1 MSQGQDEHLHT
12 VIRSCI
18 YRVMEVLWDS
28 KIMGLTFLNTLPTY
42 SRKCAKRSP
51 IGRLRLGVTSSGIL
65 KPQRAREEPEILNKM
80 PPQTL
85 SLPKNHEPGL
95 VSAPVPDPLR
105 GEALGD
111 IATDNRIQMWNT
123 KATLLFCGGSLTQE
137 RTARIQGIL
146 LPFAPPHP
154 PQGRFLPGPQAW
166 QRQPLPRLASGS
178 EEYCLCPQLLFPA

>member
-1 MSQGQDEHLHT
+1 MRGKIHTALIYALMSQGQDEHLHT

-111 IATDNRIQMWNT
+111 IATDNRIQM
-123 KATLLFCGGSLTQE
+123 
-137 RTARIQGIL
+137 
-146 LPFAPPHP
+146 
-154 PQGRFLPGPQAW
+154 
-166 QRQPLPRLASGS
+166 
-178 EEYCLCPQLLFPA
+178 